1 MWKRG
6 LRRKTPRTEDET
18 SLSSADTEISDPS
31 LLSETSASQAVEGVN
46 TPAET
51 DRLSPQPLDLKKGEI
66 MKESGSQGTHTPDEH
81 GRSSAEPDTQAKTDS
96 GSKSSIARTPPDST
110 APSQLF
116 GPSSNGYGYSLLAAA
131 AAAAA
136 SGEANRETPEDL
148 TVKDED
154 DDDDG
159 DDDSDKMPDNAPGAD
174 PERLKAFNMFV
185 RLFVDENL
193 DRMVPIS
200 KQPKEKIQAI
210 IEACYRQFPEFH
222 ERPRKRIRT
231 YLKSCRRMK
240 RQRDQNGLDSSL
252 RPTPPHLTS
261 ARAEHILAAAC
272 ESESENAKRL
282 RMELMQAGHTVT
294 TVSTSES
301 VRVDQPSQHRATP
314 PHTATPSRVASYAAA
329 AAAVEEPPAK
339 IRPLDYR
346 FTNGV
351 GTHDP
356 YYASIAPHHPV
367 NMLQATQHAQLT
379 NGPTDLSVKK
389 MSSKT
394 QLSQTEV
401 ANIRQLITS
410 YRESAAFLYR
420 SADELEQMLLQL
432 N

>member
-1 MWKRG
+1 
-6 LRRKTPRTEDET
+6 
-18 SLSSADTEISDPS
+18 
-31 LLSETSASQAVEGVN
+31 
-46 TPAET
+46 
-51 DRLSPQPLDLKKGEI
+51 
-66 MKESGSQGTHTPDEH
+66 MKETGSQGTHTPDEH

-96 GSKSSIARTPPDST
+96 ASKQSIARAPPDVT
-110 APSQLF
+110 APSHIF
-116 GPSSNGYGYSLLAAA
+116 GPAANGYGYSLLAAA

-136 SGEANRETPEDL
+136 SGESSRETPEDL

-159 DDDSDKMPDNAPGAD
+159 DDDSDKMGETAPGVD

-222 ERPRKRIRT
+222 ERARKRIRT

-294 TVSTSES
+294 SVTTSES
-301 VRVDQPSQHRATP
+301 VRVEPQHRATP
-314 PHTATPSRVASYAAA
+314 PHTTPVPSSRVATYSD
-329 AAAVEEPPAK
+329 EPPAK
-339 IRPLDYR
+339 LTARPTADYR
-346 FTNGV
+346 FNGV

-356 YYASIAPHHPV
+356 YYASIAPHHTANV
-367 NMLQATQHAQLT
+367 LQATQHAQLT

-389 MSSKT
+389 MTSKT

-401 ANIRQLITS
+401 TNIRQLITS

>member
-31 LLSETSASQAVEGVN
+31 LLSETSASQAVEGVS
-46 TPAET
+46 TPAEP
-51 DRLSPQPLDLKKGEI
+51 DRLSPLPLDLKKGET
-66 MKESGSQGTHTPDEH
+66 MKESGNQGTHTPDEH
-81 GRSSAEPDTQAKTDS
+81 GRSSAEPDTQAKTD
-96 GSKSSIARTPPDST
+96 GAPKSSIMRAPPD
-110 APSQLF
+110 APSPGQVF
-116 GPSSNGYGYSLLAAA
+116 GASSNGYGYSLLTAAT
-131 AAAAA
+131 
-136 SGEANRETPEDL
+136 GESSRETPEDL

-159 DDDSDKMPDNAPGAD
+159 DDDSDKLPDNAPGVD

-222 ERPRKRIRT
+222 ERARKRIRT

-240 RQRDQNGLDSSL
+240 RQRDQNGLDSTL

-294 TVSTSES
+294 TSES
-301 VRVDQPSQHRATP
+301 VRVEPQQHTPTQPQTTP
-314 PHTATPSRVASYAAA
+314 TPTPRTSY
-329 AAAVEEPPAK
+329 EEPPAK
-339 IRPLDYR
+339 LAPRTIDYR

-356 YYASIAPHHPV
+356 YYASIAPHHTANV
-367 NMLQATQHAQLT
+367 LQATQQHAQLT

-389 MSSKT
+389 MTSKT